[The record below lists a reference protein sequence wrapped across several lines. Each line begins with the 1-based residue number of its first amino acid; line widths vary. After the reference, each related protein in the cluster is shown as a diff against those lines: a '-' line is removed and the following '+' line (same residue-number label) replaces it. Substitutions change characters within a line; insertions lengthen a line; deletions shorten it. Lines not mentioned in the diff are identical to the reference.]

1 MEGTEPWQGMDDEAS
16 LVNIL
21 LSVLPFHSCCMVPMY
36 CSSKSENHA
45 TTWDSAQ
52 NGGKTIALEPAI
64 QAYLIPQHLA
74 KRFGPRSP
82 AQDPWNA
89 WIQSQVTR
97 SFLRRFHEMCR
108 GWSAWAARVVGNPET
123 QLEHRSLRTPRS
135 HRRCWETWPGAA
147 AWP

>member
-1 MEGTEPWQGMDDEAS
+1 MDDEAS

-21 LSVLPFHSCCMVPMY
+21 LSVLPFHSFMVPMY

-52 NGGKTIALEPAI
+52 NGGETIALEPAI

-82 AQDPWNA
+82 AQDP
-89 WIQSQVTR
+89 
-97 SFLRRFHEMCR
+97 
-108 GWSAWAARVVGNPET
+108 
-123 QLEHRSLRTPRS
+123 
-135 HRRCWETWPGAA
+135 
-147 AWP
+147 